1 METVQEGIQR
11 FTFAAG
17 EAALDYVQEIY
28 SNEQFIE
35 GELTTAPEKVV
46 GSVSKLVQENLELK
60 KEKDRH
66 LKEAVEAAI
75 ANAQP
80 LDIPGKESIFIEGS
94 FGDDEMKG
102 IISALFS
109 LKKEL
114 SFVLTKNGK
123 LTELRIIA
131 SKEDAFSIGE
141 KLAAST
147 GASVQGNKRH
157 AQMSG
162 QFNIDKSLIRAILDQ
177 R

>member
-1 METVQEGIQR
+1 MKGIISALFSLKKELSFVLTKNGKLTELRIVASKEDAISIGEKLAASTGASVQGNQR

-66 LKEAVEAAI
+66 LKETVEAAI

-80 LDIPGKESIFIEGS
+80 LDILGKESIFYRGQ
-94 FGDDEMKG
+94 
-102 IISALFS
+102 
-109 LKKEL
+109 
-114 SFVLTKNGK
+114 
-123 LTELRIIA
+123 LR
-131 SKEDAFSIGE
+131 
-141 KLAAST
+141 
-147 GASVQGNKRH
+147 R
-157 AQMSG
+157 
-162 QFNIDKSLIRAILDQ
+162 R
-177 R
+177 